1 MATTYEIPESDIAA
15 FAELPIRHQVEI
27 RAMLAVFWRVD
38 HAEHGSTM
46 SAWHEA
52 IKEANAYLAARAIPT
67 VFKRQTLY
75 GIRKAFLDAGKDW
88 AACIDRRKAPEWDE
102 HERRMIG
109 EAGAKLPEA
118 FVEHLQGLC
127 MRHNR
132 SSVQAVEELYRAWRR
147 GEAIPGYGIWTSWFI
162 REHPMSPLPQIA
174 PLPEGWSRRN
184 LRRYRPRPAA
194 LEMARRGVSAGAA
207 LLPSIIRTRQ
217 GLRPMEYV
225 VFDDW
230 RADFL
235 VHVPGVP
242 KACELHGILSMD
254 VASAM
259 ALCYGIRPAIPR
271 ADETC
276 EGLKRDDTK
285 SLLVDLL
292 LRYGYPLDYQM
303 NVIVENGTATITP
316 ADANAVEEVT
326 QGQVRF
332 HWTSMVSGTVFG
344 WPDRPVGNFKGKA
357 WLESFFNLLHNAAG
371 NVAGQIGPHY
381 DARPR
386 SIPAREAELKALVR
400 AQESLPAHLRET
412 MQYRMPFP
420 HLRDAKAGL
429 DHVFHFLNHRENHA
443 CEGFESVLK
452 LRLSEHDTYR
462 PVSELIAAGYSP
474 EALRALGPR
483 PVLETPAERFVRLV
497 KGHRF
502 ARLPAASAPMLL
514 AAHKEVVV
522 ETEGEINMGSKS
534 TPILYRDLRS
544 PHLTV
549 GRKFLAYVSTTDD
562 AWVHLTDGRRYV
574 CSVARLHGVSMTDRE
589 ALREASQEK
598 YGQLKRVLKS
608 VQKLDLDAPG
618 RLADLDH
625 NLALAEA
632 QCKGATLLAPGP
644 VAPISEAGDGVARAE
659 AALIAE
665 RERLD
670 GAKARIAKER
680 RNLDAIYGDGRGETS
695 GEVVEETEQVDQAVA
710 QMADMF

>member
-1 MATTYEIPESDIAA
+1 MCNTYGIPDVEMAEFARLPLKHQPEI
-15 FAELPIRHQVEI
+15 L
-27 RAMLAVFWRVD
+27 AMLEVFWRVD
-38 HAEHGSTM
+38 HAPHGQTM
-46 SAWHEA
+46 QVWHDA
-52 IKEANAYLAARAIPT
+52 IREANAALEVRGIDAK
-67 VFKRQTLY
+67 FKRQTLY
-75 GIRKAFLDAGKDW
+75 GIRKAFHDSGKDW
-88 AACIDRRKAPEWDE
+88 TVCIDRRKAPEWDV
-102 HERRMIG
+102 HERRMMSD
-109 EAGAKLPEA
+109 AGKKLPEA

-132 SSVQAVEELYRAWRR
+132 SSFQAVQELYRSWRR
-147 GEAIPGYGIWTSWFI
+147 GESIPGYGIWTSWYI
-162 REHPMSPLPQIA
+162 REFPLQPMPQAA
-174 PLPEGWSRRN
+174 PLPDGWSPRN
-184 LRRYRPRPAA
+184 LGRHMPQPAA
-194 LEMARRGVSAGAA
+194 LAMARRGVSAGVA
-207 LLPSIIRTRQ
+207 LLPSIIRTRA

-230 RADFL
+230 RCDFL
-235 VHVPGVP
+235 VHVPKVA
-242 KACELHGILSMD
+242 KAVELHGILSMD

-259 ALCYGIRPAIPR
+259 ALCYGVRPALPR
-271 ADETC
+271 ADDTC

-292 LRYGYPLDYQM
+292 LRFGYPLDYQM

-316 ADANAVEEVT
+316 ADAKAVEEVT
-326 QGQVRF
+326 QGQIKF

-371 NVAGQIGPHY
+371 NMPGQIGPHY

-400 AQESLPAHLRET
+400 AQEALPAHLRET

-420 HLRDAKAGL
+420 HIRDAKAGL
-429 DHVFHFLNHRENHA
+429 DHVFHFLNHREHHA
-443 CEGFESVLK
+443 CEGFDSVLK

-462 PVSELIAAGYSP
+462 PVSELIAAGHSP
-474 EALRALGPR
+474 DAIRALNPR
-483 PVLETPAERFVRLV
+483 PILETPAERYVRLV
-497 KGHRF
+497 KGYRF

-534 TPILYRDLRS
+534 SPVVYRDLRS

-549 GRKFLAYVSTTDD
+549 GRKFLAYASTTND

-574 CSVARLHGVSMTDRE
+574 CSITKSNAISMTDRD

-608 VQKLDLDAPG
+608 VQRLDIDAPQ
-618 RLADLDH
+618 RQADVDH
-625 NLALAEA
+625 NLALVESQYKGCTLIIPGATGTAPIAISGVAEA
-632 QCKGATLLAPGP
+632 ENTL
-644 VAPISEAGDGVARAE
+644 AE
-659 AALIAE
+659 EKVRQQAAKE
-665 RERLD
+665 RI
-670 GAKARIAKER
+670 AKARGG
-680 RNLDAIYGDGRGETS
+680 LDAIYGDKEE
-695 GEVVEETEQVDQAVA
+695 EVRETEEVDQAVA
-710 QMADMF
+710 QMADLF

>member
-1 MATTYEIPESDIAA
+1 MSSTYEIPEGDIAA
-15 FAELPIRHQVEI
+15 FAGLPLKHQVEI
-27 RAMLAVFWRVD
+27 RAMLQVFWRVD
-38 HAEHGSTM
+38 HAAHGQTM
-46 SAWHEA
+46 QVWHDA
-52 IKEANAYLAARAIPT
+52 IAEANAYLEIRAAAAR
-67 VFKRQTLY
+67 FKRQTLY
-75 GIRKAFLDAGKDW
+75 AVRKAFLDAGKDW
-88 AACIDRRKAPEWDE
+88 TACIDGRKAPEWDQA
-102 HERRMIG
+102 ERQMMSD
-109 EAGAKLPEA
+109 AGAKLPEA

-132 SSVQAVEELYRAWRR
+132 SSIQAVEELYRAWRR
-147 GEAIPGYGIWTSWFI
+147 GDSIPGYGIWTSWYI
-162 REHPMSPLPQIA
+162 REFPLQPMPQAA
-174 PLPEGWSRRN
+174 PLPAGWSRRN
-184 LRRYRPRPAA
+184 LRRYMPQPAA
-194 LEMARRGVSAGAA
+194 LETARRGVSAGAA

-230 RADFL
+230 RCDFL
-235 VHVPGVP
+235 VHVPGVA
-242 KACELHGILSMD
+242 KAVELHGILSMD

-259 ALCYGIRPAIPR
+259 ALCYGVRPALPR
-271 ADETC
+271 ADATC

-292 LRYGYPLDYQM
+292 LRFGYPLDYQM

-316 ADANAVEEVT
+316 ADAKAVEEVT
-326 QGQVRF
+326 QGQVKF

-400 AQESLPAHLRET
+400 AQEALPAHLRET

-420 HLRDAKAGL
+420 HIRDAKAGL
-429 DHVFHFLNHRENHA
+429 DHVFHFLNHREHHA
-443 CEGFESVLK
+443 CEGFDSVLK

-462 PVSELIAAGYSP
+462 PVSELIAAGHSP
-474 EALRALGPR
+474 DAIRALNPR
-483 PVLETPAERFVRLV
+483 PILETPAERYVRLV
-497 KGHRF
+497 KGYRF
-502 ARLPAASAPMLL
+502 VRLPAASAPMLL

-534 TPILYRDLRS
+534 SPVLYRDLRS

-549 GRKFLAYVSTTDD
+549 GRKFLAYASTTND
-562 AWVHLTDGRRYV
+562 AWVHLTDGRRYI
-574 CSVARLHGVSMTDRE
+574 CSVARLHAVSMTDRE

-608 VQKLDLDAPG
+608 VQRLDIDAPQ
-618 RLADLDH
+618 RQADVDH
-625 NLALAEA
+625 NLALAES
-632 QCKGATLLAPGP
+632 QYKGCTLLIPGATATAP
-644 VAPISEAGDGVARAE
+644 ASTSGVAAAETTLAEEKARRE
-659 AALIAE
+659 AATE
-665 RERLD
+665 RI
-670 GAKARIAKER
+670 AKARGGLE
-680 RNLDAIYGDGRGETS
+680 AIYGEKREEVGETD
-695 GEVVEETEQVDQAVA
+695 QVDHAVA
-710 QMADMF
+710 QMADLF